1 MIDGAIRTVD
11 DGPGQPETLTVQPAL
26 VYTPAQ
32 IAAIET
38 LDGNLQIIACAGS
51 GKTQVIAE
59 RLAYILEHRWEEGV
73 RPRHFVAFTFTD
85 RAAAALKDRIAKRIR
100 ARLGNIPGLAEMY
113 VGTIHGYCLDLLQ
126 RRVPEYFKYQVL
138 TEVQTKL
145 LVDRNSVR
153 SGLSSLGLRRYIDS
167 GYFLQAMDILRE
179 GTVDPTK
186 LECRPLLHALG
197 MYEQLLTDKHYLD
210 YTAIMAKA
218 VACVSQDQVL
228 RAELAEQVQYLVVD
242 EYQDVNPLQEELIRH
257 LHGLGARICVVGD
270 DDQAL
275 YGFRGAD
282 VSNILEFASR
292 YPDVTKREIAENFR
306 SSSGIVDLATA
317 VIANNDPD
325 RLTKDMRSASHQTF
339 TRGDI
344 LCESFETPESE
355 ANEIVAKIQRL
366 YGAPFK
372 DEPQARPRGLA
383 YSDFAILLRSVRSNA
398 GPILEALEAAK
409 IPAVVIGF
417 NNLFERPEIAACVAL
432 FGYVVNEVSEA
443 ELADTWRAADI
454 GYSTADWDAA
464 LDLVRE
470 RREWP
475 PTSKRDV
482 YTLQRTF
489 LDFLERLNLREERIP
504 SRAGEIIYYNL
515 GKFSQVISDFE
526 NIHFHSQPAEK
537 HQTFYGFLVHNAP
550 SYYPEGAQDNAL
562 ATPDAVQVMTVHQ
575 SKGLEWPVVF
585 VPALLRNRFP
595 AAGVGGRTVWNVLPQ
610 AAVAGAD
617 RYGGGM
623 ADERRVFYVALTRSQ
638 KYLYCSYAPIAGKGN
653 RYARP
658 SAFVAEMSRPQ
669 IILTRDPQHPLAA
682 RLTPQPRTG
691 VVNVALT
698 FSQFKY
704 FRVCPYQFKLR
715 FMYGFNAPLDE
726 PLGYGKSL
734 HDALAEIHKDSLE
747 GRIPGVSA
755 VPALVERHLHVPFAY
770 PALRDQLLRAGIK
783 SVTKYLE
790 QNRPNLSRLE
800 YAEQPIELDLGGGVV
815 VNGRVDLIR
824 HLDTNE
830 TAIVDFKSNERSQAE
845 DVSVIQLHIYT
856 VGYRE
861 LTGRSADLIEI
872 HALEEG
878 SVKRQEV
885 STALEERT
893 LGDIRAAASALRA
906 NDLPRLNEWSHAACG
921 VCDFR
926 AICRSKADA

>member
-1 MIDGAIRTVD
+1 MIDGTARTAD
-11 DGPGQPETLTVQPAL
+11 TGPGQPGAVTMQPAL
-26 VYTPAQ
+26 IYTPAQ

-59 RLAYILEHRWEEGV
+59 RIAYILEQRWADGV

-145 LVDRNSVR
+145 LVDRNSVK

-179 GTVDPTK
+179 GLVDAK
-186 LECRPLLHALG
+186 QLHGRPLLDALG
-197 MYEQLLTDKHYLD
+197 MYEQLLADKHYLD
-210 YTAIMAKA
+210 YTGIMAKA
-218 VACVSQDQVL
+218 VACVAQDHVL
-228 RAELAEQVQYLVVD
+228 RSQLAEQVRYLVVD
-242 EYQDVNPLQEELIRH
+242 EYQDVNPLQERLVRELY
-257 LHGLGARICVVGD
+257 GLGASICVVGD

-275 YGFRGAD
+275 YAFRGAD
-282 VSNILEFASR
+282 VSNILGFQNR
-292 YPDVTKREIAENFR
+292 YPNVTKREITENFR
-306 SSSGIVDLATA
+306 SSSGIVDVARA
-317 VIANNDPD
+317 VIAHNDPY
-325 RLTKDMRSASHQTF
+325 RLVKDMRSASHQIF
-339 TRGDI
+339 SRGDI
-344 LCESFETPESE
+344 LCESFDTPGSE
-355 ANEIVAKIQRL
+355 AAAIVAKVRRL
-366 YGAPFK
+366 VGAPFK
-372 DEPQARPRGLA
+372 DEPQVEPRGLA
-383 YSDFAILLRSVRSNA
+383 YSDFAVLLRSVRSNA
-398 GPILEALEAAK
+398 GPILEALEAAG
-409 IPAVVIGF
+409 IPAVVVGF

-432 FGYVVNEVSEA
+432 FGYVVNEVSEE
-443 ELADTWRAADI
+443 ELASAWQAAEV
-454 GYSTADWDAA
+454 GYTAADWDAA
-464 LDLVRE
+464 LALIRE

-475 PTSKRDV
+475 PMSKRAV

-489 LDFLERLNLREERIP
+489 LDFLERLNLREERVP
-504 SRAGEIIYYNL
+504 SQGGEIIYYNL

-526 NIHFHSQPAEK
+526 SIHFHSQPAEK
-537 HQTFYGFLVHNAP
+537 HKTFYGFLVHNAP
-550 SYYPEGAQDNAL
+550 NYYPEGAQDNAL
-562 ATPDAVQVMTVHQ
+562 ATPDAVQIMTIHQ

-595 AAGVGGRTVWNVLPQ
+595 AAGVGGRSVWNVLPK

-617 RYGGGM
+617 RYRGGM
-623 ADERRVFYVALTRSQ
+623 ADERRVFYVGLTRSQ

-653 RYARP
+653 RYMRP
-658 SAFVAEMSRPQ
+658 SNFVAEMSRPN
-669 IILTRDPQHPLAA
+669 IILTRDPQHPLPAP
-682 RLTPQPRTG
+682 LLPTPKTS

-715 FMYGFNAPLDE
+715 FLYGFNAPLDE

-734 HDALAEIHKDSLE
+734 HDALAEIHKESLE
-747 GRIPGVSA
+747 GRIPDVSA
-755 VPALVERHLHVPFAY
+755 IPALMERHLHVPFAY

-783 SVTKYLE
+783 TVTQYLE
-790 QNRPNLSRLE
+790 QNRSNLNRLE

-815 VNGRVDLIR
+815 VHGRVDLIR
-824 HLDTNE
+824 HLDTDE

-845 DVSVIQLHIYT
+845 DVSMIQLHIYT

-878 SVKRQEV
+878 SVKREEV
-885 STALEERT
+885 STALEEQT
-893 LGDIRAAASALRA
+893 LGEIRAAANALRT
-906 NDLPRLNEWSHAACG
+906 NDLARLKEWNDAACG

-926 AICRSKADA
+926 AICRSKAGA

>member
-1 MIDGAIRTVD
+1 MINVGVQTVD
-11 DGPGQPETLTVQPAL
+11 DGPGDPEALTVQPAPI
-26 VYTPAQ
+26 YTPAQ

-59 RLAYILEHRWEEGV
+59 RLAYILEQRWEEGV
-73 RPRHFVAFTFTD
+73 RPRHFVAFTFTE

-100 ARLGNIPGLAEMY
+100 SRLGSIPGLAEMY

-145 LVDRNSVR
+145 LVDRNSVK

-179 GTVDPTK
+179 GMVDPTMPDG
-186 LECRPLLHALG
+186 RPLLDALG
-197 MYEQLLTDKHYLD
+197 MYEQLLKDKHYLD

-218 VACVSQDQVL
+218 VACVAQDQVL
-228 RAELAEQVQYLVVD
+228 RAELAEQVKYLVVD
-242 EYQDVNPLQEELIRH
+242 EYQDVNPLQERLIRE
-257 LHGLGARICVVGD
+257 LYGLGAHICVVGD

-282 VSNILEFASR
+282 VSNILEFESR
-292 YPDVTKREIAENFR
+292 YSNVTKRAIAENFR
-306 SSSGIVDLATA
+306 SSSGIVDVARA
-317 VIANNDPD
+317 VIANNDPK
-325 RLTKDMRSASHQTF
+325 RLAKDMRSASHQTF

-344 LCESFETPESE
+344 LCESFDTPESE
-355 ANEIVAKIQRL
+355 AGAIVAKIQRL
-366 YGAPFK
+366 YGAAFK
-372 DEPQARPRGLA
+372 DEPQEEPRGLA
-383 YSDFAILLRSVRSNA
+383 FSDFAILLRSVRSNA
-398 GPILEALEAAK
+398 GPILKALEAAK
-409 IPAVVIGF
+409 IPAVVVGF

-432 FGYVVNEVSEA
+432 FGYMVKEVSEA
-443 ELADTWRAADI
+443 QFAGAWEAAAI
-454 GYSTADWDAA
+454 GYDEADWGAA
-464 LDLVRE
+464 LALVRE

-475 PTSKRDV
+475 PLSKRAV

-489 LDFLERLNLREERIP
+489 LDFLERLNLREERVP
-504 SRAGEIIYYNL
+504 SRRGEIIYYNL

-526 NIHFHSQPAEK
+526 HIHFHSQPAEK

-550 SYYPEGAQDNAL
+550 NYYPEGAQDNAL

-595 AAGVGGRTVWNVLPQ
+595 AAAMGGRTVWNVLPKV
-610 AAVAGAD
+610 AVAGAD
-617 RYGGGM
+617 RYRSGM

-638 KYLYCSYAPIAGKGN
+638 KYLYCSYGPIAGKGN
-653 RYARP
+653 RYTRP

-669 IILTRDPQHPLAA
+669 IVLTRDPQHALPAP
-682 RLTPQPRTG
+682 LTPKPRAN

-715 FMYGFNAPLDE
+715 FLYGFNAPLDE

-734 HDALAEIHKDSLE
+734 HDALAEIHKESLE
-747 GRIPGVSA
+747 GRIPDVLA

-783 SVTKYLE
+783 TVTQYLE

-845 DVSVIQLHIYT
+845 DVSMIQLHIYT

-878 SVKRQEV
+878 SVKREEV
-885 STALEERT
+885 SAALEERT
-893 LGDIRAAASALRA
+893 LGEIRGAANALRT
-906 NDLPRLNEWSHAACG
+906 NELPRLKEWSDSACG

-926 AICRSKADA
+926 AICRSKAYA